1 MSEQSQDDSG
11 LTARVGGGPPQ
22 APADDES
29 VTEVSHGSQSEG
41 DGGSSGGQ
49 GAAQVAS
56 ERASG
61 ETFGDIDTL
70 DD

>member
-11 LTARVGGGPPQ
+11 LTARVGGGAPQ
-22 APADDES
+22 TPAEDES
-29 VTEVSHGSQSEG
+29 ISDMPHGSQSAG

-49 GAAQVAS
+49 GASQVAS
-56 ERASG
+56 ERDSG
-61 ETFGDIDTL
+61 ENFGEIDTL